1 MSFAPDAAVAQI
13 CRCPAKTRPLER
25 TARAELVAG
34 RGMVGDHRFSLV
46 TKPMKQVTLIE
57 TEALAAAMALVR
69 EARGVDIEPSARRN
83 IVTRGVALNHLV
95 GRTFR
100 VGAALVRGIELCEPC
115 GHLAKMT
122 STTFEK
128 ALVHRGG
135 LRCEI
140 VESAVVL
147 EGDAIRPA

>member
-13 CRCPAKTRPLER
+13 WRCPAKARPMER
-25 TARAELVAG
+25 MAHAELVAG
-34 RGMVGDHRFSLV
+34 CGMVGDHRFSLV

-57 TEALAAAMALVR
+57 AEALAAAMATVR
-69 EARGVDIEPSARRN
+69 EARGMDVEPSARRN

-122 STTFEK
+122 STTFER
-128 ALVHRGG
+128 ALIHRGG

-140 VESAVVL
+140 VESAVVVD
-147 EGDAIRPA
+147 GDPIRAA